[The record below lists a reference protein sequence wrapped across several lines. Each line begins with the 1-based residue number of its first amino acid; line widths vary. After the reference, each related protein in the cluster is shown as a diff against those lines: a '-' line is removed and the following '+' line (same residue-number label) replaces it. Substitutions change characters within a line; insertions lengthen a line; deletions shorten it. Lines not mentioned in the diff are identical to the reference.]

1 VTNEILQRAYAYPFD
16 LPERSCVF
24 VNGRLFG
31 LESFAP
37 EEPCRSEV
45 TLDDRQVQLGDLMT
59 EMGVEA
65 PHDVTGRRL
74 VFGYAS
80 NPTLTALRRKFGATG
95 RDEVIPVVASRLR
108 HLDVVYSAH
117 ISRYGSIPATL
128 QASRDT
134 VVRVHGLL
142 LSPEQLQV
150 LDATEPNYHLAR
162 LGGVDVETEFGES
175 HSEVEAY
182 VSRHGCLRLSDSEA
196 ALEAIPAE
204 RRHFPELSQPSV
216 IEAVRDKLRVRGSV
230 EDFTRENVT
239 DSGLAKRRTAVLRN
253 DAAPFAWH
261 DIKRLTD

>member
-1 VTNEILQRAYAYPFD
+1 MTNKILQRAYAYPFD

-31 LESFAP
+31 LQSFAA
-37 EEPCRSEV
+37 EEPCRSEI
-45 TLDDRQVQLGDLMT
+45 TLNDRQLKLGDLIT
-59 EMGVEA
+59 AIGVEE

-74 VFGYAS
+74 VLGYGSNAS
-80 NPTLTALRRKFGATG
+80 LTSLRRKFGATG
-95 RDEVIPVVASRLR
+95 RDEVIPVVASRVR
-108 HLDVVYSAH
+108 QLDVVYSAH
-117 ISRYGSIPATL
+117 IARYGSIPATL
-128 QASRDT
+128 QVSRDT
-134 VVRVHGLL
+134 VVTVHGLL

-150 LDATEPNYHLAR
+150 LHATEPNYYFAR

-230 EDFTRENVT
+230 EAFIRENVT
-239 DSGLAKRRTAVLRN
+239 DPGLAKRRTAVLRN
-253 DAAPFAWH
+253 DAAPFAWR

>member
-1 VTNEILQRAYAYPFD
+1 MTNEMLRRACAYPFD
-16 LPERSCVF
+16 LPERSCVY

-31 LESFAP
+31 LRSFAP
-37 EEPCRSEV
+37 EELCRSEV
-45 TLDDRQVQLGDLMT
+45 TLEDRRLALGDLMT
-59 EMGVEA
+59 AMGVEA

-74 VFGYAS
+74 VLGYAS
-80 NPTLTALRRKFGATG
+80 NASLTALHRKFGATG

-108 HLDVVYSAH
+108 ELDVVYSAH

-134 VVRVHGLL
+134 VVRVYGLL

-150 LDATEPNYHLAR
+150 LHATEPNYHLAR
-162 LGGVDVETEFGES
+162 LGGVDLETEFGES

-182 VSRHGCLRLSDSEA
+182 VSRHGCLRVSDSEA

-204 RRHFPELSQPSV
+204 HRHFPELSQPSV

-239 DSGLAKRRTAVLRN
+239 DPGLATRRTAVLRD
-253 DAAPFAWH
+253 DATPFAWPEV
-261 DIKRLTD
+261 KRLTD